1 MELYL
6 IYIIIVLGGL
16 GIGFLIGSSSRKGKN
31 KSLLEDIK
39 REGKELLQKA
49 RIDAETIK
57 KEKILEAKEHFIEL
71 KSKHE
76 IEITQREKKLI
87 ETENRIRQKESH
99 LQKQINT
106 NSELKRTLHQEEEII
121 AKKQEVLNFK
131 EKKLDQNL
139 QIQICLVPQLSMPV
153 KIIQFS
159 ISKRENK
166 YY

>member
-1 MELYL
+1 MESYL
-6 IYIIIVLGGL
+6 IYIIIGLGAL

-139 QIQICLVPQLSMPV
+139 QIQI
-153 KIIQFS
+153 
-159 ISKRENK
+159 SKLEEI
-166 YY
+166 